1 MRRKTAY
8 QAYRD
13 GDTVV
18 INYSWLDKNTVEV
31 RVVTRDG
38 RVGKFKAKKLHR
50 EGQEILED
58 EELV

>member
-1 MRRKTAY
+1 MRRRTAY
-8 QAYRD
+8 QAYRS
-13 GDTVV
+13 GDAVV
-18 INYSWLDKNTVEV
+18 INYNWLDKDTVEV